1 MKKCPACGYG
11 NPAGRLNC
19 AVCGRDL
26 GGVRAEIPPAPQK
39 GPNYMLVSGLILL
52 ACAALFYALQK
63 YAWKEGAPAAADE
76 EAQFSY
82 EGVVYS
88 LEKLAGL
95 RYLPAEE
102 KKRVLPLL
110 KSADEKSAFAAA
122 KAVGAWSR
130 SEPDGELSRLWLES
144 LLDASGSGSAAVRR
158 QAALEAGFALA
169 LSSAPGQFRERA
181 LAASAALVA
190 GGELELRASGFFL
203 SSMAGLSDFV
213 PQMKRDLD
221 YDPSYSARLY
231 AACAL
236 SRLGYAEGHAYLDK
250 TVSGGDSALRV
261 EALACLAYSASPDAE
276 NLLASAAADGLDPAA
291 AASAK
296 TALMFRKQLAIIKK

>member
-11 NPAGRLNC
+11 NPADRLNC

-26 GGVRAEIPPAPQK
+26 GGVRAAALPVPQK
-39 GPNYMLVSGLILL
+39 GGPNYMLVSGLILL
-52 ACAALFYALQK
+52 ACAALFYALQT
-63 YAWKEGAPAAADE
+63 YAWKGGAAAAE
-76 EAQFSY
+76 EARFSY

-95 RYLPAEE
+95 RYLPAED

-110 KSADEKSAFAAA
+110 ASSDERVAFAAA

-130 SEPDGELSRLWLES
+130 GEADGGLRRLWLQS
-144 LLDASGSGSAAVRR
+144 LLDASGSGPSSARR
-158 QAALEAGFALA
+158 QAALEAGFTLA
-169 LSSAPGQFRERA
+169 LSSAPGQYREQV

-190 GGELELRASGFFL
+190 RSEMELRASGFFL
-203 SSMAGLSDFV
+203 SAMAGLAEFV
-213 PQMKRDLD
+213 PQMKQALE
-221 YDPSYSARLY
+221 YDPSYSAKLY

-250 TVSGGDSALRV
+250 TVSGGSSPLRG

-276 NLLASAAADGLDPAA
+276 NLLTAASADGLDPAA
-291 AASAK
+291 AGSAR
-296 TALMFRKQLAIIKK
+296 TALMFREQLAIIKK